1 MWDSAPLKAGC
12 CLRDEPS
19 ALSVPN
25 LRQMS
30 EVQADEGDGLSFT
43 ARVAKPES
51 GWKAYLVECAFP
63 GPEGFPL
70 VFTTQVYITPDTL
83 PFADKKPE

>member
-1 MWDSAPLKAGC
+1 VWQVA
-12 CLRDEPS
+12 
-19 ALSVPN
+19 
-25 LRQMS
+25 
-30 EVQADEGDGLSFT
+30 EVVADGGTGQSFT
-43 ARVAKPES
+43 VKVAKPES

-63 GPEGFPL
+63 GPGGFPL